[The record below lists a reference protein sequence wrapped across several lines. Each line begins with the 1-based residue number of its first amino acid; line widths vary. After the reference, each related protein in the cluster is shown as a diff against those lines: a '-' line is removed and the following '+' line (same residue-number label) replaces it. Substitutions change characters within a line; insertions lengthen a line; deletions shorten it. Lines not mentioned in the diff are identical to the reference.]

1 MVLDLAEGNMA
12 NGNDETDLP
21 SPGCEIQT
29 SIKKSE
35 NNPPLTHAFRI
46 GLTRRLF
53 YATL

>member
-29 SIKKSE
+29 SIKNE
-35 NNPPLTHAFRI
+35 NNPPLTHAACDMH
-46 GLTRRLF
+46 LELD
-53 YATL
+53 